1 MAHNRTG
8 HQFMALDPE
17 NMVRPNQPLPTTNR
31 TNYSH
36 VPPLNPFSAVELRLF
51 KPLTEEEEYQRQIKL
66 LPRIKRW
73 LGLSNEPI
81 RPENLKP
88 STFYQNIK
96 NRGVAIRVAERSL
109 EGADPA
115 ALQQFNMLFNN
126 KNKVKVPLLRM
137 TSRGGKRKVRRIRR
151 AR

>member
-1 MAHNRTG
+1 
-8 HQFMALDPE
+8 MALDPD

-36 VPPLNPFSAVELRLF
+36 VPPRNPFPPAKLQF
-51 KPLTEEEEYQRQIKL
+51 FTPLTEEEGYQSQIKL
-66 LPRIKRW
+66 LPRVKRF
-73 LGLSNEPI
+73 LGLTNEPI
-81 RPENLKP
+81 RPKNLKP

-96 NRGVAIRVAERSL
+96 NRGVAISVAERSL

-115 ALQQFNMLFNN
+115 ALQEFNMLFNN

-137 TSRGGKRKVRRIRR
+137 TSRGGKRKVRRTRR